1 MSIASQISALQADKT
16 AIANAISTK
25 GGTVGAGDGFDDFAT
40 DIGTIPTGTD
50 TSDATIQSG
59 AQLFNGITAYGPN
72 GKVTGTLANGPLVQL
87 YPFDYGS
94 ADASNYYFTGK
105 KNLQQDEPF
114 ASTDGKAIIVF
125 PKALMG
131 DAQPEDVTAG
141 KIFTSANGIQSVGT
155 AIMGP
160 TYFDF
165 ELTYNDQGWTP
176 WIITTTVT
184 PSDVRTAYA
193 NGELCIARV
202 TESGDTATYF
212 GLLYKIDS
220 DSEVWFD
227 FNTQFYGQLYSNGNN
242 WTCNF

>member
-1 MSIASQISALQADKT
+1 MSIASQITALQADKT

-50 TSDATIQSG
+50 TSDATISTSS
-59 AQLFNGITAYGPN
+59 QLFNGVTAYGPN
-72 GKVTGTLANGPLVQL
+72 GKVTGTLSNGPLVQL

-141 KIFTSANGIQSVGT
+141 KIFTSASGIQSVGT
-155 AIMGP
+155 RQEGPQMEIFQFDVSDGGWTGYAVDTEVTYQEVASAWQNGKIPVAMATYGDGTYYAILSMID
-160 TYFDF
+160 TQHTTIRFYFDLAYF
-165 ELTYNDQGWTP
+165 TIETLNG
-176 WIITTTVT
+176 VT
-184 PSDVRTAYA
+184 WSC
-193 NGELCIARV
+193 G
-202 TESGDTATYF
+202 
-212 GLLYKIDS
+212 
-220 DSEVWFD
+220 
-227 FNTQFYGQLYSNGNN
+227 
-242 WTCNF
+242 